1 MPCVTRLVSPER
13 RGPTSAGTD
22 ESVGFRTTPLQH
34 LYTVYTY
41 WWYCRERCGY
51 NWEHT
56 LVVITG
62 NIHVRERTRMLTG
75 VAVGVFLGGVDES
88 IRFWE

>member
-1 MPCVTRLVSPER
+1 M
-13 RGPTSAGTD
+13 
-22 ESVGFRTTPLQH
+22 
-34 LYTVYTY
+34 
-41 WWYCRERCGY
+41 
-51 NWEHT
+51 
-56 LVVITG
+56 VITG